1 MNQKEGMTMQ
11 EAAISFQ
18 DVSMKR
24 GEQQV
29 LKRISGQI
37 PKGKITTLVG
47 PSGAGKS
54 TLLKLCSFNC

>member
-1 MNQKEGMTMQ
+1 MQ

-29 LKRISGQI
+29 LQRISGQI